1 MNKEQLKHGNEIIH
15 SLDAIDNL
23 YRVMSAPYPQF
34 SSCDIDVNSA
44 KLDKVTLDGLKMVVA
59 DYLDERS
66 DALKKEFEE
75 L

>member
-1 MNKEQLKHGNEIIH
+1 MKKEQLKRGNEIIH
-15 SLDAIDNL
+15 SIDAIDDL
-23 YRVMSAPYPQF
+23 YRVMSVPYPQF

-44 KLDKVTLDGLKMVVA
+44 KLDKVTLDGLKMVIA
-59 DYLDERS
+59 DYLNERS

>member
-1 MNKEQLKHGNEIIH
+1 MNKEQLKHGNEITH

-44 KLDKVTLDGLKMVVA
+44 KLDKVTLNGLKMIIT
-59 DYLDERS
+59 DYLNERS